1 MLIITEKLDEN
12 LVLSVRNLPKVDVLA
27 EHEIDPV
34 SLIAFSKVL
43 ITEGAVNKIG
53 ERLA

>member
-1 MLIITEKLDEN
+1 
-12 LVLSVRNLPKVDVLA
+12 VPKVDVVA

-34 SLIAFSKVL
+34 SLIAFEKVL
-43 ITEGAVNKIG
+43 ITEGAVKKIE